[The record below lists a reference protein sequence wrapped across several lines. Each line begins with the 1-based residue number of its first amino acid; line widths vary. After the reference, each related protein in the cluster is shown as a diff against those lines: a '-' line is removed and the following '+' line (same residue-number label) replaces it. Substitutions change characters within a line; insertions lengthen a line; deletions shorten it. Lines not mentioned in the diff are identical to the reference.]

1 LCFCHSVRYYVS
13 SKFVS
18 MQKYQR
24 YGCKY
29 SKNGSLEQVKRHE
42 KTKQTLIKAQKKG
55 LADIA

>member
-1 LCFCHSVRYYVS
+1 
-13 SKFVS
+13 